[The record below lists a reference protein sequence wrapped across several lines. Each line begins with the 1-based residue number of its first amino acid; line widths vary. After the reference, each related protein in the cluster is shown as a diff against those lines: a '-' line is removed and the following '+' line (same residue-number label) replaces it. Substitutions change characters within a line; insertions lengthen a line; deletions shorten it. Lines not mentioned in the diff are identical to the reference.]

1 MFGGAFACISVGTSP
16 SQGGLLGGSWPGP
29 RGGEGRAMGGLF
41 FWWAREQLDNWGI
54 DVVIAMLFVDVINV
68 MFGP

>member
-1 MFGGAFACISVGTSP
+1 MWAPARRKAGSTGG
-16 SQGGLLGGSWPGP
+16 PGP
-29 RGGEGRAMGGLF
+29 GPGVARGGPWVACF
-41 FWWAREQLDNWGI
+41 FFCWAREQLDNWGI

>member
-1 MFGGAFACISVGTSP
+1 
-16 SQGGLLGGSWPGP
+16 
-29 RGGEGRAMGGLF
+29 MGGLF
-41 FWWAREQLDNWGI
+41 FFCWAREQLDNWGI